1 MMTARFDFNTITN
14 YLRVLMTYILPLII
28 TAGVILCGLRIVP
41 DILYGMYAN
50 VDGKWM
56 SWNHR
61 SILEWSSFLD
71 FGPYSPFAGTGSL
84 FLPNLPW
91 LNPGALALGIPAPIE
106 YKHLFSYFVI
116 SPSSLY
122 RCTFYSWSWSSDD
135 GILLP
140 LPYCTFHFFSYL
152 SIR

>member
-1 MMTARFDFNTITN
+1 MMTARFDLDTITN
-14 YLRVLMTYILPLII
+14 NLRVLTTYILPLII
-28 TAGVILCGLRIVP
+28 TAGVILCGLWIVP
-41 DILYGMYAN
+41 DVLYGMYAN

-106 YKHLFSYFVI
+106 YKHLFSYLVYLTELICFI
-116 SPSSLY
+116 F
-122 RCTFYSWSWSSDD
+122 RQRNKDR
-135 GILLP
+135 
-140 LPYCTFHFFSYL
+140 YL
-152 SIR
+152 SSGLWDDVNLRNFDVS

>member
-1 MMTARFDFNTITN
+1 MMTARFDFDTLTN

-28 TAGVILCGLRIVP
+28 TAGVILCGLWIVP

-106 YKHLFSYFVI
+106 YKHLFSYFVYLAELTLSMYLLFLELELGRRYSFTAALLYI
-116 SPSSLY
+116 S
-122 RCTFYSWSWSSDD
+122 
-135 GILLP
+135 
-140 LPYCTFHFFSYL
+140 FFSYL